1 MALTAVRVWP
11 LGPEQSPAGGGMFR
25 EVWRYTGDGAD
36 ATITITPETFP
47 AIYFVEAG
55 DATNDLPTTPGTPA
69 ANVTLTYTAAPGNT
83 LKGDI
88 TINGKFE

>member
-11 LGPEQSPAGGGMFR
+11 LGPEQSPADGGIFR

-36 ATITITPETFP
+36 ADITITPETFT
-47 AIYFVEAG
+47 AIYFVLAG
-55 DATNDLPTTPGTPA
+55 DSTNNLSTTPGTPA
-69 ANVTLTYTAAPGNT
+69 SSVTLTYAAAPGNG

-88 TINGKFE
+88 IVYGRFA